1 MPQEVLNI
9 ILSAVSIIVTGL
21 ASWGV
26 GVLIAWMNT
35 KIKDQKMAKHLS
47 AVTLIVS
54 DAVMNVFQS
63 FVETLKTNG
72 NFNEEAQKEAKQKA
86 MDIIMNQL
94 TPELK
99 DYITSNFGE
108 LEYWLNNKI
117 ESVIYT
123 LKATN
128 KIAVKKA
135 Q

>member
-26 GVLIAWMNT
+26 SVLISWMNS
-35 KIKDQKMAKHLS
+35 KIKDQKLAGYLTS
-47 AVTLIVS
+47 ITQIVT

-72 NFNEEAQKEAKQKA
+72 KFDEAAQKEAKDKA
-86 MDIIMNQL
+86 LDIIMNQL

-99 DYITSNFGE
+99 DYISSNYGDIKE
-108 LEYWLNNKI
+108 WISNKI
-117 ESVIYT
+117 ESVIYG

-128 KIAVKKA
+128 KIAVKDCK
-135 Q
+135 

>member
-9 ILSAVSIIVTGL
+9 VLSAVSILVTGL
-21 ASWGV
+21 ASWAV
-26 GVLIAWMNT
+26 GLLISWMNK
-35 KIKDQKMAKHLS
+35 KIKDQTLAKHLA
-47 AVTLIVS
+47 AVTQIVT

-108 LEYWLNNKI
+108 LESWLNNKI